1 MLPLLT
7 ILLPSDATES
17 PDDALF
23 PAETDEGGDMTVHAR
38 TATTTASFSSVDVDV
53 SYSDFGYEQPS
64 VEETSSVGG
73 WVWIVMFGF
82 VMSLSLAA
90 NLVLTL
96 GVASNRRTR
105 GEPVYLL
112 LLTMFLVNVA
122 DYSLLSF
129 EFSLGVEHV
138 FPYSEPSCA
147 AYQASHA
154 RMFSRVVRLSLPDT
168 QFPRI
173 EKPNLINYCTS

>member
-1 MLPLLT
+1 M
-7 ILLPSDATES
+7 
-17 PDDALF
+17 
-23 PAETDEGGDMTVHAR
+23 
-38 TATTTASFSSVDVDV
+38 
-53 SYSDFGYEQPS
+53 
-64 VEETSSVGG
+64 GG

-105 GEPVYLL
+105 SEPVYLL

-138 FPYSEPSCA
+138 FPYSEPACA
-147 AYQASHA
+147 AYQASVN
-154 RMFSRVVRLSLPDT
+154 RVPSLT
-168 QFPRI
+168 NT
-173 EKPNLINYCTS
+173 KYTSIHKQPQRVGMTPWDD

>member
-7 ILLPSDATES
+7 IILPSDATET
-17 PDDALF
+17 PGGGDALF
-23 PAETDEGGDMTVHAR
+23 PEDELDMTVVNAG
-38 TATTTASFSSVDVDV
+38 TATTAAADDV
-53 SYSDFGYEQPS
+53 SYSDFGEQPS

-105 GEPVYLL
+105 SEPVYLL

-147 AYQASHA
+147 AYQAS
-154 RMFSRVVRLSLPDT
+154 RTIMCSSLQSELSLPDT
-168 QFPRI
+168 KFPMI
-173 EKPNLINYCTS
+173 E

>member
-1 MLPLLT
+1 MS
-7 ILLPSDATES
+7 IELPS
-17 PDDALF
+17 PL
-23 PAETDEGGDMTVHAR
+23 
-38 TATTTASFSSVDVDV
+38 
-53 SYSDFGYEQPS
+53 QPS

-105 GEPVYLL
+105 SEPVYLL

-138 FPYSEPSCA
+138 FPYSEPACA
-147 AYQASHA
+147 AYQASVYLL
-154 RMFSRVVRLSLPDT
+154 SLVRLV
-168 QFPRI
+168 
-173 EKPNLINYCTS
+173 YCNF

>member
-1 MLPLLT
+1 M
-7 ILLPSDATES
+7 
-17 PDDALF
+17 
-23 PAETDEGGDMTVHAR
+23 
-38 TATTTASFSSVDVDV
+38 
-53 SYSDFGYEQPS
+53 
-64 VEETSSVGG
+64 GG

-105 GEPVYLL
+105 SEPVYLL

-138 FPYSEPSCA
+138 FPYSEPACA
-147 AYQASHA
+147 AYQAS
-154 RMFSRVVRLSLPDT
+154 VCPPSLA
-168 QFPRI
+168 
-173 EKPNLINYCTS
+173 KTSLTASEGWDDWPFLGQ

>member
-1 MLPLLT
+1 MS
-7 ILLPSDATES
+7 IELPS
-17 PDDALF
+17 PL
-23 PAETDEGGDMTVHAR
+23 
-38 TATTTASFSSVDVDV
+38 
-53 SYSDFGYEQPS
+53 QPS

-105 GEPVYLL
+105 SEPVYLL

-138 FPYSEPSCA
+138 FPYSEPACA
-147 AYQASHA
+147 AYQAS
-154 RMFSRVVRLSLPDT
+154 VNLPSLAKT
-168 QFPRI
+168 
-173 EKPNLINYCTS
+173 

>member
-7 ILLPSDATES
+7 IILPSDATES
-17 PDDALF
+17 PGGGGGDALF
-23 PAETDEGGDMTVHAR
+23 PEEDLETMVVAG
-38 TATTTASFSSVDVDV
+38 TATTAAPDGDV
-53 SYSDFGYEQPS
+53 SYSDFGEQPS

-105 GEPVYLL
+105 SEPVYLL

-138 FPYSEPSCA
+138 FPYSEPACA
-147 AYQASHA
+147 AYQASH
-154 RMFSRVVRLSLPDT
+154 VVREISL
-168 QFPRI
+168 
-173 EKPNLINYCTS
+173 L

>member
-1 MLPLLT
+1 MADASKPGENKPGADEPAPPKSGGRTPDLLVRFVSAVAMSG
-7 ILLPSDATES
+7 IAII
-17 PDDALF
+17 AL
-23 PAETDEGGDMTVHAR
+23 
-38 TATTTASFSSVDVDV
+38 
-53 SYSDFGYEQPS
+53 YL
-64 VEETSSVGG
+64 GG

-105 GEPVYLL
+105 SEPVYLL

-138 FPYSEPSCA
+138 FPYSEPACA
-147 AYQASHA
+147 AYQASA
-154 RMFSRVVRLSLPDT
+154 YTVYPLSL
-168 QFPRI
+168 
-173 EKPNLINYCTS
+173 